1 MSERACKFAVKILQ
15 RAWEELAKLIYT
27 YKDYK
32 WGQRRWEIED
42 VSNLWICYPLEV
54 RENYQHE

>member
-1 MSERACKFAVKILQ
+1 MRTSAGVHPSRQDLDI
-15 RAWEELAKLIYT
+15 EEPPGGKGLVEEGL
-27 YKDYK
+27 DLR
-32 WGQRRWEIED
+32 GSPED